1 MSRGTSVVWSSV
13 GKKFLTGITG
23 LLLVGFITVHL
34 LGNLSLYKGAA
45 AFNSYAHFLESLAGG
60 WVVIVFELG
69 LLAVFLVHMA
79 AAVTVAW
86 LDKQAA
92 RKEKYRV
99 LRNAG
104 GTSKKTL
111 ASRSMIV
118 TGIVVIVFVVL
129 HVKMFKFAGEAGTF
143 TTAHGD
149 KIADLYSVVVHAFKD
164 PVIAFLYVAVMILLG
179 LHLRHGFW
187 SAFQSLGWAN
197 DRWLPLLY
205 GLALVV
211 ALVLAV
217 GFLLLPLYIHFNPA
231 VVPLT

>member
-1 MSRGTSVVWSSV
+1 MSNNESVVWSSV

-23 LLLVGFITVHL
+23 LLLFGFICIHL
-34 LGNLSLYKGAA
+34 LGNLSLFRGAA
-45 AFNSYAHFLESLAGG
+45 AFNGYAHFLDGLAGG
-60 WVVIVFELG
+60 WVVIVLEAG

-92 RKEKYRV
+92 RKEKYRN

-111 ASRSMIV
+111 SSRSMII
-118 TGIVVIVFVVL
+118 TGIVIILFVVV
-129 HVKMFKFAGEAGTF
+129 HVKMFKYGAAGEF
-143 TTAHGD
+143 TNSHGD
-149 KIADLYSVVVHAFKD
+149 KIDDLYSVVVRAFKD
-164 PVIAFLYVAVMILLG
+164 PLIAFGYVAVMILLG

-187 SAFQSLGWAN
+187 SAFQSLGWNN
-197 DRWLPLLY
+197 DRWLPLLN
-205 GLALVV
+205 GLALVFAV
-211 ALVLAV
+211 LLAV

-231 VVPLT
+231 VVPLTA